1 MAVTLDYVNQL
12 PSDQKKEL
20 LSIPEIPNKVR
31 FLVEASPNIRSKI
44 ATLEKFYDKVEPL
57 EGNNFIVT
65 DRDGNRFQ

>member
-31 FLVEASPNIRSKI
+31 FLVEASPKISIR
-44 ATLEKFYDKVEPL
+44 
-57 EGNNFIVT
+57 
-65 DRDGNRFQ
+65 